1 MSSKNNTRLC
11 SCLFVKLDGEIT
23 TVLYENGRSEC
34 IRFNGETSRKF
45 DGGFWEEWINAVS
58 YESGTA
64 VDFCIIYDELPEI
77 PERLSGTKC
86 SPEQSVWTP
95 QTIAE
100 ALKQANIRR
109 RILVKNEPG
118 YVIAD
123 YSVYFPQ
130 DRTAELKAVF
140 PNSEKYLPSPEKPK
154 KTKAPK
160 ESEDKNSPEKSR
172 KDSGISAAEK
182 PVEQVRPA
190 HMPADGQTK
199 LAQHFQQKLK
209 EDEERKNR

>member
-1 MSSKNNTRLC
+1 MSSKKDTRLC

-64 VDFCIIYDELPEI
+64 VDFCIIYDELPKI
-77 PERLSGTKC
+77 PERLSGAKC

-95 QTIAE
+95 QTISE

-130 DRTAELKAVF
+130 DKTAELKAVF
-140 PNSEKYLPSPEKPK
+140 PNSEKYLPAPEKPK
-154 KTKAPK
+154 KTEPPK
-160 ESEDKNSPEKSR
+160 ESTDKNSPEKSR
-172 KDSGISAAEK
+172 KAPGISAAEK
-182 PVEQVRPA
+182 PAVQTKPDP
-190 HMPADGQTK
+190 MPADGQTELARHFKEK
-199 LAQHFQQKLK
+199 LR